1 MRTQLYLTGIILLFL
16 AAVMSISGCAAEYR
30 VDVAVEP
37 EHAGEVTG
45 GGVYTE
51 GTDIA
56 VKAEA
61 YEGYEFK
68 YWKENDTRLSTS
80 WNYPFIVRDNR
91 TLVAVFEEA
100 D

>member
-1 MRTQLYLTGIILLFL
+1 MRTQFYFTVLTLLFL
-16 AAVMSISGCAAEYR
+16 AALFISGCTAEYR
-30 VDVAVEP
+30 VELSAEP

-56 VKAEA
+56 IKAEA

-68 YWKENDTRLSTS
+68 YWKENDTKLSTS

-91 TLVAVFEEA
+91 NLVAVFEEV

>member
-1 MRTQLYLTGIILLFL
+1 MQPLNYFAGIIVLIMATIL
-16 AAVMSISGCAAEYR
+16 ISGCTAEYR
-30 VDVAVEP
+30 VELAAEP

-91 TLVAVFEEA
+91 NLVAMFEEVE
-100 D
+100 

>member
-1 MRTQLYLTGIILLFL
+1 MQPLNYFAGIIVLIMATIL
-16 AAVMSISGCAAEYR
+16 ISGCTAEYR
-30 VDVAVEP
+30 VELVAEP

-91 TLVAVFEEA
+91 NLVAVFEEVE
-100 D
+100 

>member
-1 MRTQLYLTGIILLFL
+1 MRTQFYLTLLLLLFL
-16 AAVMSISGCAAEYR
+16 AALFISGCTAEYR
-30 VDVAVEP
+30 VELAAEP

-91 TLVAVFEEA
+91 NLVAVFEEVE
-100 D
+100 